1 MKKNMKN
8 TSVRTLIFA
17 LIFTA
22 GIIPCLEPGGSVAKN
37 AKQADVWMVRENMTN
52 RFGAEWY
59 KIGMLHR
66 ELNGLSDVLADLR
79 DFELFP
85 AELTG
90 LEKANLIRFD
100 RKIERFEK
108 QHARLA
114 ERVDGLK
121 PQLLD
126 AMAILREMVVRQPVE
141 SMFDLLEQGDM
152 ERIATMLKMKH
163 QIDTLWRG
171 IDTTLTSVMVGIGV
185 REERILENNEGA
197 EFFSILKANLGQQA
211 DKYYVK
217 LNRIK
222 DTLVSRA
229 SDQNMREMFTVETHR
244 IKRYVKENKILLAD
258 RKTAELEARYQGKTS
273 TDELAG
279 LAAKISLVSGDFE
292 KALQAANRL
301 PQTGKTA
308 AQRTL
313 YRLQSLYALHQY
325 DSVWQE
331 GARLDVTRWGG
342 ASRNLLVWII
352 MESGLALHEKG
363 AYVKLASFIDR
374 SAPYAIH
381 VMHALGR
388 SYLADNDPSTAL
400 SIFESA
406 IKFTPRG
413 DIDKFASREIRI
425 AIAQTSYELGRYE
438 KALSLFYDLLNENA
452 EFDRSLHGILWCYL
466 SLGIN
471 DKAETTLRKLINQAP
486 ESRYAVDAF
495 LLLARRYLY
504 KAQYEW
510 KKVLY
515 LTREEQRLKGLL
527 GRIDRRM
534 LLDSALTRDK
544 KMIAAKK
551 ELTQLMGR
559 LRAEPRDE
567 YATILS
573 YYTDI
578 EKITQLISSYYA
590 TGSFQNIAFTENR
603 EQLLHLLDSVMQ
615 AAKAGAEK
623 GATVVSRHREEDI
636 STIKATVAAANA
648 FNSEALIERFRF
660 EQDYC
665 SWQKARL
672 NDFEQESLRALA
684 AKNHPASKSA
694 LSARKKEFTHI
705 LDSLLAVE
713 DNLKKT
719 WNARLI
725 RLLKN
730 QVEAPLDSATEAYF
744 HYQLGELYYSDEN
757 TRYNRDFEAYE
768 KTRTVYEQQM
778 ERFRNG
784 TLLEMPVEP
793 PPPRVD
799 HAASM
804 NEFKSSLRHAAEGSL
819 TAAAAHYSLAW
830 CFNDFGQF
838 DSALAHMEIVATE
851 HQKSPFAPQALMYS
865 GEYMFDKGNLSKAI
879 QCYQSVMKYPESE
892 WFDEALYKL
901 AWSQYRLSNPEKAIS
916 SFLALV
922 DLGGAEGGKSLLEK
936 ESMDYVAIS
945 FSEADLTGEK
955 GLERAIAFAK
965 KLGDPDRGSQILHRL
980 ARVYKDQGRY
990 DISKK
995 TYRTLLKM
1003 NPAFRNMPGVENEF
1017 MATLERDLPPEDA
1030 NRLKIDFWKKYNRKS
1045 AWAKAQTDLET
1056 IIGADSLAEKQLY
1069 EATIGFHQLALQK
1082 NDTVAYA
1089 LALDVYT
1096 DFIRAYPKS
1105 LRASE
1110 CHYNL
1115 AEIEFSLGEYL
1126 KAAEDYIAV
1135 SRRYPDSKLRETAA
1149 WNAIVASQN
1158 QLRKEG
1164 VIR

>member
-1 MKKNMKN
+1 MKK
-8 TSVRTLIFA
+8 TSVKTLVFA
-17 LIFTA
+17 LIFGA
-22 GIIPCLEPGGSVAKN
+22 GIIPCLKPGETFAKN
-37 AKQADVWMVRENMTN
+37 AKQADVWMMRENMTN

-59 KIGMLHR
+59 KIEMLHR
-66 ELNGLSDVLADLR
+66 ELNGLSDVLSDLR

-85 AELTG
+85 VELTG
-90 LEKANLIRFD
+90 LDKTNLIRFD
-100 RKIERFEK
+100 QKIERFEK
-108 QHARLA
+108 QHARLT
-114 ERVDGLK
+114 ERVDGSK
-121 PQLLD
+121 PHLLN
-126 AMAILREMVVRQPVE
+126 AMTILREMMVRQPVE

-152 ERIATMLKMKH
+152 ERIAAMLEMKH

-171 IDTTLTSVMVGIGV
+171 IDTTLTAVMVGIGV
-185 REERILENNEGA
+185 REERIPENDEGA
-197 EFFSILKANLGQQA
+197 EFFSILKANLGQQS
-211 DKYYVK
+211 DKYYIK

-229 SDQNMREMFTVETHR
+229 SDQNVREMLAVETHR
-244 IKRYVKENKILLAD
+244 IKRYVKENNVSLAD
-258 RKTAELEARYQGKTS
+258 RKTAEVEARYQGKTN
-273 TDELAG
+273 TGELAELAG
-279 LAAKISLVSGDFE
+279 KISLISGNFE
-292 KALQAANRL
+292 KALQAADRL

-308 AQRTL
+308 AVRTL
-313 YRLQSLYALHQY
+313 YRLQSLYALHRY

-331 GARLDVTRWGG
+331 GTRLDITRWSG

-352 MESGLALHEKG
+352 MESGLALHEKD

-381 VMHALGR
+381 IMHALGR

-406 IKFTPRG
+406 GKFTVRG
-413 DIDKFASREIRI
+413 DIDKIASGEIRI
-425 AIAQTSYELGRYE
+425 AIAQANYELGRYE
-438 KALSLFYDLLNENA
+438 KALTLFYNLLNENT

-486 ESRYAVDAF
+486 ESRYAADAF

-515 LTREEQRLKGLL
+515 LTREEQRLADLL
-527 GRIDRRM
+527 DRIDRRI
-534 LLDSALTRDK
+534 LLDSTLTRDK

-567 YATILS
+567 QATILS
-573 YYTDI
+573 YYGDI
-578 EKITQLISSYYA
+578 EKITRLISSYYA
-590 TGSFQNIAFTENR
+590 TGSFQNIAFTEKR

-615 AAKAGAEK
+615 AANAGAEK

-636 STIKATVAAANA
+636 GTIKAIVASARA

-665 SWQKARL
+665 SWQKERL
-672 NDFEQESLRALA
+672 NDFEQESLRSLA
-684 AKNHPASKSA
+684 AKNDPASKSA
-694 LSARKKEFTHI
+694 IAARKKNFTRI

-719 WNARLI
+719 WNARLT
-725 RLLKN
+725 RVLKN
-730 QVEAPLDSATEAYF
+730 QVEAPLDSATAAYF
-744 HYQLGELYYSDEN
+744 HYHLGELFYSDEN
-757 TRYNRDFEAYE
+757 ARYSRDFEAYE
-768 KTRTVYEQQM
+768 KSRTVYEQRM

-784 TLLEMPVEP
+784 TLVEMPVEP
-793 PPPRVD
+793 PPPRVA
-799 HAASM
+799 HEASM
-804 NEFKSSLRHAAEGSL
+804 NEYKSALKQSAEGSL
-819 TAAAAHYSLAW
+819 TEAASHYSLAW
-830 CFNDFGQF
+830 CFNDFGLF
-838 DSALAHMEIVATE
+838 DSALAHMEIVATA
-851 HQKSPFAPQALMYS
+851 HPKSPLVPQALMYT
-865 GEYMFDKGNLSKAI
+865 GEYMFDKGNISKAI

-945 FSEADLTGEK
+945 FSEADMTGEK
-955 GLERAIAFAK
+955 GLERAIAFVK

-1045 AWAKAQTDLET
+1045 GWARAQTDLET

-1082 NDTVAYA
+1082 NDTAAYTR
-1089 LALDVYT
+1089 ALDVYS

-1105 LRASE
+1105 QRASE

-1126 KAAEDYIAV
+1126 KATEDYIAV

-1164 VIR
+1164 AIR

>member
-1 MKKNMKN
+1 MKR
-8 TSVRTLIFA
+8 TFARILCFTLI
-17 LIFTA
+17 LWA
-22 GIIPCLEPGGSVAKN
+22 GIFPCLPPGGSFAKN
-37 AKQADVWMVRENMTN
+37 AKQADVWLARENMTN

-59 KIGMLHR
+59 KIEMLRR

-85 AELTG
+85 AGLTG
-90 LEKANLIRFD
+90 LDKSNLIRFD

-108 QHARLA
+108 KHEYLA
-114 ERVDGLK
+114 ERIEGLR

-152 ERIATMLKMKH
+152 ERIAAMLEMKH

-171 IDTTLTSVMVGIGV
+171 IDTVLTSVMVGIGV
-185 REERILENNEGA
+185 REERSIEPGEGA
-197 EFFSILKANLGQQA
+197 EFFSILKANLGQQS
-211 DKYYVK
+211 DKYYIK

-222 DTLVSRA
+222 DTLISRA
-229 SDQNMREMFTVETHR
+229 SEQNMREMYTVETHR
-244 IKRYVKENKILLAD
+244 IKRYVKENKIPLAD
-258 RKTAELEARYQGKTS
+258 RKTAEMEARYEGKINTS
-273 TDELAG
+273 ELIGLAG
-279 LAAKISLVSGDFE
+279 KIALVSGNYE

-301 PQTGKTA
+301 PQTEKTG

-313 YRLQSLYALHQY
+313 YRLQSLYALRQY

-331 GARLDVTRWGG
+331 GTRLDLTQWSG
-342 ASRNLLVWII
+342 ASRNLLVWVII
-352 MESGLALHEKG
+352 ESGLALHEG
-363 AYVKLASFIDR
+363 DAYVKLASFVDR
-374 SAPYAIH
+374 SAPYAMH

-388 SYLADNDPSTAL
+388 SYYANNDRTTAL

-406 IKFTPRG
+406 LKFTPRG
-413 DIDKFASREIRI
+413 DIDKIAFREIRF
-425 AIAQTSYELGRYE
+425 AIAQTNYELGRYE
-438 KALSLFYDLLNENA
+438 KALALFYELLNENT
-452 EFDRSLHGILWCYL
+452 EFERALNGILWCYL

-486 ESRYAVDAF
+486 ESHYAADAF

-515 LTREEQRLKGLL
+515 LTREEQRLKDLL
-527 GRIDRRM
+527 DRIDRRM
-534 LLDSALTRDK
+534 LLDSSLARDK
-544 KMIAAKK
+544 KMLAAKK
-551 ELTQLMGR
+551 ELTRLLGR

-567 YATILS
+567 YSAIVS
-573 YYTDI
+573 YYDDI
-578 EKITQLISSYYA
+578 EKITQLINEYYA
-590 TGSFQNIAFTENR
+590 TGSFQHVTFTEKR
-603 EQLLHLLDSVMQ
+603 EQLLHLLDSAMK
-615 AAKAGAEK
+615 AANAGAGK
-623 GATVVSRHREEDI
+623 GASAAVTRREEDI
-636 STIKATVAAANA
+636 GTIKAVVSAARM

-660 EQDYC
+660 EQDFL

-672 NDFEQESLRALA
+672 NDYEQESLRALA
-684 AKNHPASKSA
+684 AKKDTASLSA
-694 LSARKKEFTHI
+694 ISARKKDFARI
-705 LDSLLAVE
+705 LDSLLVVE

-719 WNARLI
+719 WNSRLT

-730 QVEAPLDSATEAYF
+730 QVASSLDSAHTAYF
-744 HYQLGELYYSDEN
+744 HYHLGELYYTDEN
-757 TRYNRDFEAYE
+757 ARYTRDFETYE
-768 KTRTVYEQQM
+768 KNRTFYEQQM
-778 ERFRNG
+778 ELFRSG
-784 TLLEMPVEP
+784 KLVEMPVEP
-793 PPPRVD
+793 PQPVIY

-804 NEFKSSLRHAAEGSL
+804 QEFNSALRLADVGSP

-830 CFNDFGQF
+830 CFNDFGKF
-838 DSALAHMEIVATE
+838 DSALAHMEIVAAE
-851 HQKSPFAPQALMYS
+851 HPKSPFAPQAFMYV
-865 GEYMFDKGNLSKAI
+865 GEYMFDKGSLSKAI
-879 QCYQSVMKYPESE
+879 QNYQSVMKYPESE

-922 DLGGAEGGKSLLEK
+922 DLGGAKGGKSLLEK

-955 GLERAIAFAK
+955 GLERAVAFAK

-990 DISKK
+990 ELSKK

-1017 MATLERDLPPEDA
+1017 LATLERDLPPEEA
-1030 NRLKIDFWKKYNRKS
+1030 NKLKIDFWKKYNRKS
-1045 AWAKAQTDLET
+1045 PWAVAQTDIET
-1056 IIGADSLAEKQLY
+1056 VIKADSLAEKQLY
-1069 EATIGFHQLALQK
+1069 DATIGFHQLALQK

-1089 LALDVYT
+1089 RALDVYT

-1105 LRASE
+1105 QRASE

-1115 AEIEFSLGEYL
+1115 AEIEFSLGDYR

-1158 QLRKEG
+1158 QLRKED